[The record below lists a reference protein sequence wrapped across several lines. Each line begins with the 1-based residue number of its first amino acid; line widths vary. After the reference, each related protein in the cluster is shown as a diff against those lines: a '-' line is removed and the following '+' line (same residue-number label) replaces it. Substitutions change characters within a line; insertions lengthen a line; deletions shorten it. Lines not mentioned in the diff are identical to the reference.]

1 LSKQNIKAMAATIYS
16 VPQGIMVPKFNIEN
30 ISQYEK
36 DCELFLRQ
44 LKVFARNRNKGKL
57 VGEIIRFQVADGYAE
72 YMVAGLRPVELIHI
86 PLWDA
91 YQFAQIHLMTANEI
105 KQQIEREKAFQKSL
119 K

>member
-1 LSKQNIKAMAATIYS
+1 MAATIYN
-16 VPQGIMVPKFNIEN
+16 VPDGIKVPELNFQNIP
-30 ISQYEK
+30 QYQK

-57 VGEIIRFQVADGYAE
+57 VGEIIQFPVADGYAQ

-91 YQFAQIHLMTANEI
+91 WNYQHVHLMTAKEI
-105 KQQIEREKAFQKSL
+105 QEQIDGQKAL
-119 K
+119 KKLFGGK

>member
-1 LSKQNIKAMAATIYS
+1 MAATIYN
-16 VPQGIMVPKFNIEN
+16 VPDGIKVPELNFQNIP
-30 ISQYEK
+30 QYQK

-57 VGEIIRFQVADGYAE
+57 VGEIIQFPVADGYAQ

-91 YQFAQIHLMTANEI
+91 WDFQYAHLMTAKEI
-105 KQQIEREKAFQKSL
+105 QEKINGQKAL
-119 K
+119 EKLFKRK